1 MAEHWMS
8 VGESIGRGGKWVVER
23 VGRGWNVGEG

>member
-8 VGESIGRGGKWVVER
+8 VGGEHWTRVVER